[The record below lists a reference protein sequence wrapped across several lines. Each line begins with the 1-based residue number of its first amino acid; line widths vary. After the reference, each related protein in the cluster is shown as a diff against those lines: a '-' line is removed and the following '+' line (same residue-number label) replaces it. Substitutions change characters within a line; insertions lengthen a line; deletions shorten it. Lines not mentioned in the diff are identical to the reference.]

1 MNNNGRETVRT
12 SDIRWYTSRRL
23 IVSIRTRPELLYTI
37 NLNAKLLPQNEQH
50 VIVRMTSEQL
60 ERQLYGLTGAAPEN
74 VAFSTN

>member
-12 SDIRWYTSRRL
+12 SDIRWYTSRWL

-37 NLNAKLLPQNEQH
+37 NLNAKLLPQNEQY

>member
-12 SDIRWYTSRRL
+12 SDIRWYTSHWL

-37 NLNAKLLPQNEQH
+37 NLNAKLLPQNEQY